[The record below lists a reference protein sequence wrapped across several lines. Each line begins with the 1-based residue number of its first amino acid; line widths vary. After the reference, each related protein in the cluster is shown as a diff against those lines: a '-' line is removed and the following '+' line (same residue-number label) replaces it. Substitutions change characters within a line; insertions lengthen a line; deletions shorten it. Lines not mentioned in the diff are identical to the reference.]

1 MNYGLYQPSLTNLIL
16 GSKINE
22 NKEPSII
29 TSWCSRQSSRSQAEL
44 SMDRERPTL
53 GSTRL
58 DRAQLLFFLC
68 CSAILFSSE
77 SKGATY
83 QNCTIPAQVLTAR
96 HIMGVAFST
105 EVVQGAGHLP
115 KRGEPSSQSTMRQGR
130 PLNKKIAKVN
140 LCSLSKKFTNLDLRL
155 FLSSHIFHKTM
166 G

>member
-22 NKEPSII
+22 NKEPSFII
-29 TSWCSRQSSRSQAEL
+29 SWCSRQGSRKAEL
-44 SMDRERPTL
+44 SMDTGRPKL
-53 GSTRL
+53 VSTRL

-105 EVVQGAGHLP
+105 EVVQGARHLP

-140 LCSLSKKFTNLDLRL
+140 LCSSSKKFTNLDLRL